1 MTPGLRSPVLILLL
15 LLGCSRSQQDSADTP
30 INSANT
36 TADDH
41 TGHDHAA
48 EGPHHGMLME
58 MGDGELHAE
67 LVHGRD
73 WATIYILDATA
84 TSACPIDQ
92 PQIHVNVTTGNAGRQ
107 FSLRASPE
115 KNEPAGSS
123 SRFVSADRQLVEAL
137 TGTDCKCRIAV
148 LHAGIPYGAVVPQQ
162 GEHAHQH

>member
-1 MTPGLRSPVLILLL
+1 MTNGLKFPLLILLL
-15 LLGCSRSQQDSADTP
+15 LSGCFRSQRDSADTA
-30 INSANT
+30 INSDKA
-36 TADDH
+36 TADEH
-41 TGHDHAA
+41 AGHDHAA

-73 WATIYILDATA
+73 WATVYILDATA

-92 PQIHVNVTTGNAGRQ
+92 PQIQVNVTTGNKGRQ
-107 FSLRASPE
+107 FRLTASPE
-115 KNEPAGSS
+115 KNERVGSS

-137 TGTDCKCRIAV
+137 TDTDCKCRIAV
-148 LHAGIPYGAVVPQQ
+148 LHAGIPYSAAVPQK